1 MTGAAEIDC
10 LVIGG
15 GPAGLTATIYLAR
28 YRRTVLV
35 ADGGKSRA
43 ALWFFSN
50 YRTARDGKA
59 EPRYAVAARGNDRK
73 LRRLRRQ
80 RERISTM

>member
-1 MTGAAEIDC
+1 M
-10 LVIGG
+10 
-15 GPAGLTATIYLAR
+15 
-28 YRRTVLV
+28 
-35 ADGGKSRA
+35 
-43 ALWFFSN
+43 WFFSN

-59 EPRYAVAARGNDRK
+59 ETRYAVAARGIDRR